1 MRETHRNDRRR
12 WVSLH
17 STHPTGL
24 LQGYRGES
32 PEWIYALGAPSYFVA
47 LSSAPLLGAAG
58 SGATDLPYQSPRMCE
73 PFHTAGDLPS
83 RAHGA
88 GSIPPSAACSRTCKR
103 PPGSVTRAPPSC
115 MIGAGKIEKRRRF
128 TATGS
133 LLGRP
138 DHE

>member
-1 MRETHRNDRRR
+1 MPPAEERAPCKMRLFDYPRTFIPMPGDGIEILFH
-12 WVSLH
+12 
-17 STHPTGL
+17 
-24 LQGYRGES
+24 
-32 PEWIYALGAPSYFVA
+32 LGASSYFVA

-58 SGATDLPYQSPRMCE
+58 SGSTDLPYQFPRMCE
-73 PFHTAGDLPS
+73 PLHITGNLPS

-103 PPGSVTRAPPSC
+103 PPGIVTRAPPSC

-128 TATGS
+128 TARGS